1 MINMIGIIIYFC
13 FVAFVLAIN
22 RQHKQ
27 NKSHI
32 NIQENNSDIKL
43 SDNNF
48 DLLTI
53 EIDTLHALDKSIDK
67 MLSECIN
74 DKERIHLLNKKATT
88 INKIKRLE
96 KELEKLL

>member
-1 MINMIGIIIYFC
+1 MIGIIIYIC

-22 RQHKQ
+22 QQHK
-27 NKSHI
+27 KTHI

-67 MLSECIN
+67 MLSDCTSE
-74 DKERIHLLNKKATT
+74 KERIQLLNKKATT

>member
-1 MINMIGIIIYFC
+1 MIAIILYIC

-22 RQHKQ
+22 QQHK
-27 NKSHI
+27 KSHI
-32 NIQENNSDIKL
+32 NIQDNDNNINH

-67 MLSECIN
+67 MLADCTSE
-74 DKERIHLLNKKATT
+74 KERIQLLNKKATT

>member
-1 MINMIGIIIYFC
+1 MIAIILYIC

-22 RQHKQ
+22 RPHKQ

-67 MLSECIN
+67 LLNNCDSE
-74 DKERIHLLNKKATT
+74 KERIQLLNKKATT

>member
-1 MINMIGIIIYFC
+1 MIAIILYIC

-22 RQHKQ
+22 QQHKR

-32 NIQENNSDIKL
+32 NIQNEDDNINP

-48 DLLTI
+48 ELLGI
-53 EIDTLHALDKSIDK
+53 EIDTLHQLDKSIDK

-74 DKERIHLLNKKATT
+74 DKERIQLLNKKATT

>member
-1 MINMIGIIIYFC
+1 MMGIIIYIC

-22 RQHKQ
+22 QQHKR

-32 NIQENNSDIKL
+32 NIQETSDNINTP
-43 SDNNF
+43 DNNF
-48 DLLTI
+48 ELLGI
-53 EIDTLHALDKSIDK
+53 EIDTLHQLDKSIDK

-74 DKERIHLLNKKATT
+74 DKERIQLLNKKATT